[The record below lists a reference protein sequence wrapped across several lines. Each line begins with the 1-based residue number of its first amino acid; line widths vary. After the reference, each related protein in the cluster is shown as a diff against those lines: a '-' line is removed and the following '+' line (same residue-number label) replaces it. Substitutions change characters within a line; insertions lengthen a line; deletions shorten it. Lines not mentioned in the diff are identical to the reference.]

1 MDVAR
6 AHMDWIVTR
15 LHRQPQGWAPLDRA
29 AEGQGRVAELG
40 QGSVA
45 REGMTEV
52 EFRPGQVAS

>member
-6 AHMDWIVTR
+6 DWIVTR
-15 LHRQPQGWAPLDRA
+15 LHHQPQGWAPLDRA
-29 AEGQGRVAELG
+29 AEDQGRVAELG

-45 REGMTEV
+45 PEGMTEV